1 MRFLNER
8 LSLLAPS
15 FLQHSAAHPYFSLH
29 SHSRMHKPNRGNW
42 EPKSLS
48 EPRAQAELSELR
60 HWTERLR
67 IPHGSRPRRFPSF
80 CSGSRLK
87 DKHPLKKPRSASCT
101 TSTEFIS
108 ALPASTLTRKGL
120 SRPNCGVTCPRSW
133 MTISRSSLI
142 RRITGAMHTYFK
154 LIRWARNETR

>member
-8 LSLLAPS
+8 SSLLAPS
-15 FLQHSAAHPYFSLH
+15 FLQHSAAHPYFSSH

-60 HWTERLR
+60 NWTERLT

-80 CSGSRLK
+80 CSGSHLK
-87 DKHPLKKPRSASCT
+87 GKHPLKKPRSAPCT
-101 TSTEFIS
+101 TGTKYIS
-108 ALPASTLTRKGL
+108 VSRASTLTQKG
-120 SRPNCGVTCPRSW
+120 SCRPRCGVMCCRNCKHSWRSDRTPR
-133 MTISRSSLI
+133 
-142 RRITGAMHTYFK
+142 
-154 LIRWARNETR
+154 TRTAVR

>member
-8 LSLLAPS
+8 SSLLAPS
-15 FLQHSAAHPYFSLH
+15 FLQHSAAHPYFSSP

-60 HWTERLR
+60 NWTERLR

-101 TSTEFIS
+101 TRTKKIS
-108 ALPASTLTRKGL
+108 GRGGDALMEPQRLAKPESYTAS
-120 SRPNCGVTCPRSW
+120 PRLVADA
-133 MTISRSSLI
+133 SSSSNP
-142 RRITGAMHTYFK
+142 MV
-154 LIRWARNETR
+154 